1 MIVRLVLFHVCTY
14 LQKYVPKYKP
24 RSLRPAPFVSIHPLV
39 NTSPPWIST
48 YSIIDL
54 YKYLIPTC
62 IYAHLFWHLGKER
75 KWYGRDGMQL
85 LEAAYLN
92 YLFSFIRLPLRDSV
106 WLKAAVLTLGIF
118 DYCLLHSL
126 GVLLPYS
133 RLALDR
139 CVSPTQRDA
148 GSAGSRSQSYI
159 SQSQ

>member
-1 MIVRLVLFHVCTY
+1 MHICAFILAFR
-14 LQKYVPKYKP
+14 
-24 RSLRPAPFVSIHPLV
+24 
-39 NTSPPWIST
+39 
-48 YSIIDL
+48 
-54 YKYLIPTC
+54 
-62 IYAHLFWHLGKER
+62 ER
-75 KWYGRDGMQL
+75 KKVVRQGWDAIIGSCIL
-85 LEAAYLN
+85 NLN

-106 WLKAAVLTLGIF
+106 CLKAAVLTLGIF

-126 GVLLPYS
+126 GFLLPYS